1 MTGFELILS
10 AALCLS
16 CANLTNT
23 RLPEGLIELDESSA
37 VVTISPDLAADEL
50 LLDDAPLETVKTII
64 AKKEKIDKLKEWIK
78 GRKLIIAT
86 LEDYP
91 LSYTVLEND
100 TRVGKGV
107 AFQLVDFLQEQLEF
121 TYEVVVPEDN
131 IIGSREDYEKSLIKM
146 LNNSVSTVGKLEGSK
161 FRLECLS
168 GGLRS

>member
-16 CANLTNT
+16 CGNLTDI
-23 RLPEGLIELDESSA
+23 RLSEGLIELDENNT
-37 VVTISPDLAADEL
+37 VVTISPDLAIVEPS
-50 LLDDAPLETVKTII
+50 LDDAPLETVKTII
-64 AKKEKIDKLKEWIK
+64 AKKKKIDKLKEWIK
-78 GRKLIIAT
+78 GRKLVIAT

-91 LSYTVLEND
+91 LSYTVMEND

-107 AFQLVDFLQEQLEF
+107 AFELIDFLQEQMQF

-146 LNNSVSTVGKLEGSK
+146 LNNSVSKWGS
-161 FRLECLS
+161 
-168 GGLRS
+168 